1 MAPGVLPFAA
11 VAFTLRVTQGP
22 GENDE
27 FSFDGGEARL
37 GRTADNDVVIKDP
50 SSSRSHARVY
60 EDNGAHFVEDLKSAN
75 GTRVN
80 DKPVKGP
87 KAIVSGDTITIGD
100 VVLLF
105 EAPQGNDTM
114 MAPPSSTLADEEE
127 QDPNATILKPPSKPA
142 AAVVRK
148 PPPRRAPTP
157 PPEEEPADEEPP
169 PEDEPGDE
177 AVPGES
183 TKNFKV
189 PPPKA
194 LQRRGS
200 GAVAPV
206 PSRPSRAIARP
217 AADAAE
223 EGLSAAE
230 RARQRRELQKSA
242 GGRAQLLWSDLSK
255 PARIGLGIFG
265 AVVAAG
271 VVGLGIW
278 AVIPKKV
285 VRKNEPIDLRPNG
298 EPVPYAFGEGDV
310 DFPRPDLKT
319 FTFSYASPTS
329 IVGVLHYQA
338 RDISK
343 DEVTIEL
350 NGTSLGVVPPDTVDV
365 QARQLEVVLPATVL
379 KLNEPNELTFDNVGN
394 PPGDDPWRVW
404 NIWVEVIP
412 VPQMSAEEAS
422 TRAKQD
428 IERAEKQYEMR
439 QVGAMNLFRSWK
451 GYRDAWLLLEA
462 TPDRPKDLLLIAQT
476 RMRELRP
483 ELDRKCSAMLVD
495 YQKAMNMKYPDIE
508 GARLVLHNISNHF
521 EKEHPCYTMSRGILR
536 ELDAL
541 DDPGAQE

>member
-27 FSFDGGEARL
+27 FSFEGGEARL

-60 EDNGAHFVEDLKSAN
+60 EENGAHFVEDLKSAN

-87 KAIVSGDTITIGD
+87 KALSSGDTITIGD

-105 EAPQGNDTM
+105 EAPQDNATM
-114 MAPPSSTLADEEE
+114 LAPPSSTMADEEAE
-127 QDPNATILKPPSKPA
+127 DPNSTILKPPSKPA

-169 PEDEPGDE
+169 PEDDGGGEE
-177 AVPGES
+177 VPGES

-194 LQRRGS
+194 LQRRAS
-200 GAVAPV
+200 VAAAPV
-206 PSRPSRAIARP
+206 SRPSRAVAR
-217 AADAAE
+217 AAPDDGE

-255 PARIGLGIFG
+255 PARIGLGLFG

-271 VVGLGIW
+271 VVGLSIW

-285 VRKNEPIDLRPNG
+285 VRKNEPIELRPNG
-298 EPVPYAFGEGDV
+298 EPVPFSFGEGDV

-319 FTFSYASPTS
+319 FAFSYASPTT

-365 QARQLEVVLPATVL
+365 QARQLEAVLPASVL
-379 KLNEPNELTFDNVGN
+379 RLNEPNELTFDNVNN
-394 PPGDDPWRVW
+394 PPGEDPWRVW

-412 VPQMSAEEAS
+412 VPQMSVEEAT

-439 QVGAMNLFRSWK
+439 QVGAMNLFRAWK

-462 TPDRPKDLLLIAQT
+462 TPDRPADVLLIAQT

-483 ELDRKCSAMLVD
+483 ELDRKCSAMLLD
-495 YQKAMNMKYPDIE
+495 YQKEMNKKIIDYD
-508 GARLVLHNISNHF
+508 GARRVLQNIGEHF
-521 EKEHPCYTMSRGILR
+521 EKEHPCFVMSRGMLR
-536 ELDAL
+536 ELDVL
-541 DDPGAQE
+541 EPTDE